1 MAIGLPVV
9 TSKFKL
15 YSEIV
20 DKNNVEYVLTTNPDE
35 IAKAIEYIMTH
46 PKKAKEMGQNG
57 RKLVEDKYNWSIEE
71 RKLNAVTV
79 LYYRDEAST
88 YK

>member
-20 DKNNVEYVLTTNPDE
+20 DKNNCGICVDPENPGE

-46 PKKAKEMGQNG
+46 PDKAKEMGQNG
-57 RKLVEDKYNWSIEE
+57 RKLIEKNTIGQLKKE
-71 RKLNAVTV
+71 N
-79 LYYRDEAST
+79 
-88 YK
+88 

>member
-20 DKNNVEYVLTTNPDE
+20 DKNNCGICVNPENPYE
-35 IAKAIEYIMTH
+35 IAKAIEFIMTH
-46 PKKAKEMGQNG
+46 PKKANEMGQNG
-57 RKLVEDKYNWSIEE
+57 RKLIEKKYNWSIEE
-71 RKLNAVTV
+71 RKLNGIYSSLVQ
-79 LYYRDEAST
+79 R
-88 YK
+88 